1 MSFRILTYNIL
12 FNRSAEE
19 VNTYRAN
26 KQITVRGN
34 DVPHPSQ
41 DFEETNFP
49 EYILREVMRQGFDE
63 PTSIQAQ
70 GWPIA
75 LSGRDMV
82 GIAQTGSG
90 KTLAVSPCYDFPG
103 IYDRFFAILSG
114 IIKPIILYF
123 SVYFACRCPH
133 QPPSQ
138 TSARRGP
145 CCSRVGAHKRI
156 GPADPAGGF

>member
-1 MSFRILTYNIL
+1 LYICIRTI
-12 FNRSAEE
+12 EE

-49 EYILREVMRQGFDE
+49 EYILREIMKQGFDE
-63 PTSIQAQ
+63 PTSIQSQ

-90 KTLAVSPCYDFPG
+90 KTLAVSKMC
-103 IYDRFFAILSG
+103 
-114 IIKPIILYF
+114 
-123 SVYFACRCPH
+123 
-133 QPPSQ
+133 
-138 TSARRGP
+138 
-145 CCSRVGAHKRI
+145 
-156 GPADPAGGF
+156 